1 MGYRSDVVL
10 VMYAMDK
17 KDYPTLQVWFSQFE
31 QEIAE
36 LDLARCF
43 KTIDMSAT
51 CNDNKAIV
59 FEATDTKWY
68 DSYAEVKFINWLHTH
83 FRNAF
88 QNEGTEDLYNYEF
101 IRIGE
106 DTTDIEEDCGN
117 HGFNL
122 IGVSRVIIKY

>member
-17 KDYPTLQVWFSQFE
+17 KDYPALQVWFSQFE
-31 QEIAE
+31 HEIA
-36 LDLARCF
+36 DLNIAGCF
-43 KTIDMSAT
+43 ETIDMSAT

-59 FEATDTKWY
+59 FEVENIKWY
-68 DSYAEVKFINWLHTH
+68 DSFAEVKFMDTLLNK
-83 FRNAF
+83 FRDAF
-88 QNEGTEDLYNYEF
+88 QTEGTEALYNYEF

-122 IGVSRVIIKY
+122 IGVSRSITYY

>member
-1 MGYRSDVVL
+1 MGYRSDVVFA
-10 VMYAMDK
+10 MYALDE
-17 KDYPTLQVWFSQFE
+17 KDYPALQVWFSQFE

-36 LDLARCF
+36 LDIARHF
-43 KTIDMSAT
+43 KDYYMRENPI
-51 CNDNKAIV
+51 I
-59 FEATDTKWY
+59 FEATDIKWY
-68 DSYAEVKFINWLHTH
+68 DSYAEVKFMDALLNK
-83 FRNAF
+83 FRDAF
-88 QNEGTEDLYNYEF
+88 QTEATEDLYNYEF